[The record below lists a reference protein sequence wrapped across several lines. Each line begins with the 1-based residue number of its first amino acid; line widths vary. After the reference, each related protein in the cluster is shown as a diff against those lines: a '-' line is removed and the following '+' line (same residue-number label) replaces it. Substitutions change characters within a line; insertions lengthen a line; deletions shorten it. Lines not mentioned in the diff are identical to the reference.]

1 MVTEVTSEES
11 WLQRIGRSIMGVLF
25 GIVLLVVGVV
35 LIFWNEGR
43 AVKRHKTLQEGAG
56 AVVSVAA
63 DQLSPGNEGKLVHFT
78 AEATTDEQLRDP
90 MFGVS
95 ATALKLQRK
104 VEMYQWVE
112 HEKSETKKKT
122 GGGTKT
128 VTTYTYDKEWV
139 SHQVDSSSFQETGHD
154 NPSMPFLGD
163 EWVAGE
169 ITAGAFTLT
178 DIFKGKLN
186 RSEPLQVSADHLGAV
201 SADVGQ
207 LLLDGGGFYRPVNP
221 AAGGPSSPQIGDVR
235 IQWGVVMPAIVS
247 MVGKQENGML
257 GAYRTKAGGDIDLL
271 SYGTKAAAEMF
282 AAAEAANKMMT
293 WILRAVGIFVLF
305 IGFAAIFK
313 PLSVL
318 ADVIPFIGNLV
329 EKGTGL
335 IAFGLA
341 LMIGLLTIAVGWIF
355 YRPLLGIGL
364 LVAVVVVAVLLFR
377 RGKKGK
383 AAAAPAA
390 APPPPPPPAG

>member
-1 MVTEVTSEES
+1 
-11 WLQRIGRSIMGVLF
+11 MGVLF
-25 GIVLLVVGVV
+25 GIVLLVAGVI
-35 LIFWNEGR
+35 LLFWNEGR

-56 AVVSVAA
+56 AVVSVSA
-63 DQLSPGNEGKLVHFT
+63 DQVSPGNEGKLVHFT

-90 MFGVS
+90 MFGIS

-122 GGGTKT
+122 GGGTET
-128 VTTYTYDKEWV
+128 VTTYTYGKEWV
-139 SHQVDSSSFQETGHD
+139 SHQVDSSRFKETAGHE
-154 NPSMPFLGD
+154 NPAMPFLGD
-163 EWVAGE
+163 EWVATT

-186 RSEPLQVSADHLGAV
+186 RSEPLQVSADHLAAV
-201 SADVGQ
+201 PSDIGQ
-207 LLLDGGGFYRPVNP
+207 MQLDGGGFYKPVSSTS
-221 AAGGPSSPQIGDVR
+221 GGPSSPQIGDVR
-235 IQWGVVMPAIVS
+235 VLWSVVMPAVVS

-257 GAYRTKAGGDIDLL
+257 GAYRTRAGGDIDLL

-282 AAAEAANKMMT
+282 AAAEAANKTMT
-293 WILRAVGIFVLF
+293 WILRAVGIFILF

-364 LVAVVVVAVLLFR
+364 LVAVVAVAVLLFR

-383 AAAAPAA
+383 PTASPEA
-390 APPPPPPPAG
+390 APPPPPPPPAGS

>member
-1 MVTEVTSEES
+1 
-11 WLQRIGRSIMGVLF
+11 MGVLF
-25 GIVLLVVGVV
+25 GIVLLVAGVI
-35 LIFWNEGR
+35 LLFWNEGR

-56 AVVSVAA
+56 AVVSVSA
-63 DQLSPGNEGKLVHFT
+63 DQVSPGNEGKLVHFT
-78 AEATTDEQLRDP
+78 AEATTDELLSDS
-90 MFGVS
+90 MFGIS

-128 VTTYTYDKEWV
+128 VTTYTYDKEWA
-139 SHQVDSSSFQETGHD
+139 SHQVDSSRFQETAGHD

-186 RSEPLQVSADHLGAV
+186 QSEPLQVSAAHLAAV
-201 SADVGQ
+201 PGDVGQ
-207 LLLDGGGFYRPVNP
+207 LQLDGGGFYRPVSSV
-221 AAGGPSSPQIGDVR
+221 AGGPSSPQIGDVR
-235 IQWGVVMPAIVS
+235 IQWSVVMPALVS

-257 GAYRTKAGGDIDLL
+257 GAYRTEAGGDIDLL

-282 AAAEAANKMMT
+282 AAAEAANKTMT

-305 IGFAAIFK
+305 IGFVAIFK

-364 LVAVVVVAVLLFR
+364 IVAVVAVAVLLFR
-377 RGKKGK
+377 RGKKDK
-383 AAAAPAA
+383 PAAAPAA
-390 APPPPPPPAG
+390 APPPPPPPAAG